1 MKHDNFFAESILHVI
16 ASENIDITND
26 LNSTSDKSIAELLN
40 EEEKKDDQTEKD
52 PPAT

>member
-1 MKHDNFFAESILHVI
+1 MKHDKSFAESTLRVV

-40 EEEKKDDQTEKD
+40 EEKKDNQTEED
-52 PPAT
+52 SPST